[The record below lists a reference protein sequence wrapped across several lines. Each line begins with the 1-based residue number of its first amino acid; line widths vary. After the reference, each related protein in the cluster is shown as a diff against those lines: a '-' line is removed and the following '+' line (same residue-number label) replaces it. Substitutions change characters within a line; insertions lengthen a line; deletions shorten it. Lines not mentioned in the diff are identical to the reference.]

1 MYPQYMNPVNDFYFR
16 NAQATFNQP
25 TMQFPPQQNQINSR
39 FVTNVEEARAA
50 MIDPLSYNL
59 FLDTNT
65 GKIYLKKLGNNGQS
79 EFLCYTIEEVKEDV
93 KDPFREIN
101 TRLSKIEGYL
111 GGLKNDKSVSDVQQ
125 SAGNITADITEQNEP
140 NAETESAGLSKNA
153 RNDKWKK

>member
-79 EFLCYTIEEVKEDV
+79 EFLCYTIEEAKEDV

-125 SAGNITADITEQNEP
+125 STGNFTADTTEQNEP
-140 NAETESAGLSKNA
+140 DAETESAGVSKVA

>member
-79 EFLCYTIEEVKEDV
+79 EFLCYTIEEVKENV

-125 SAGNITADITEQNEP
+125 SAGDVTTDATEQNEP
-140 NAETESAGLSKNA
+140 NAETESSGLSKNA

>member
-79 EFLCYTIEEVKEDV
+79 EFLCYTIEEAKEDV

-101 TRLSKIEGYL
+101 TRLSKIEEYL

-125 SAGNITADITEQNEP
+125 SAGDVTTDATESNEP

>member
-140 NAETESAGLSKNA
+140 DAETESAGLSKNA

>member
-79 EFLCYTIEEVKEDV
+79 EFLCYTIEEVKENV

-111 GGLKNDKSVSDVQQ
+111 GGLKNDKSVPDVQQ
-125 SAGNITADITEQNEP
+125 STGNFTADITEQNEP
-140 NAETESAGLSKNA
+140 DAETESAGLSKNA

>member
-101 TRLSKIEGYL
+101 TRLSKIEEYL

-125 SAGNITADITEQNEP
+125 SAGDVTTDATESNEP

>member
-79 EFLCYTIEEVKEDV
+79 EFLCYTIEEVKENV

-140 NAETESAGLSKNA
+140 DAETESAGLSKNA